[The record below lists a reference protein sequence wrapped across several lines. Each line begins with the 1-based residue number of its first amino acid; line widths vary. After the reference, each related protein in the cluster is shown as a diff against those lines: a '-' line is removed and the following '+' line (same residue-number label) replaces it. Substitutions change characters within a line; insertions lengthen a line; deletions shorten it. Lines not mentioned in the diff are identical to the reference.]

1 MVVVVKKVGR
11 GRRSKGKNK
20 VCCVYISR
28 NENSFI
34 HSFIHSFIGWLV
46 GWWILLYV
54 MDWMDD

>member
-34 HSFIHSFIGWLV
+34 HSFIHWLV
-46 GWWILLYV
+46 GWLVDFIVCYGL
-54 MDWMDD
+54 DG

>member
-34 HSFIHSFIGWLV
+34 HSFIGWLV